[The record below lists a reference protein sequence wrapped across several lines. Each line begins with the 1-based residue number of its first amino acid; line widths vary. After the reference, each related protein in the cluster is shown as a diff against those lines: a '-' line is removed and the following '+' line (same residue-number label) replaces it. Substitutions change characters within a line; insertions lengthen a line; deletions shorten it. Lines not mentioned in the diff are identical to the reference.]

1 MKRLLFI
8 TLFIST
14 LVFGFEEYREHEEE
28 NQGQK
33 KEQESTRDKLKNSQ
47 KGEQLYLKQT
57 RDDFLIQKNSNQQ
70 QPHKEE
76 KE

>member
-1 MKRLLFI
+1 MNKLLLI

-14 LVFGFEEYREHEEE
+14 AVFGFEEYREHEEDK
-28 NQGQK
+28 QAQK

-47 KGEQLYLKQT
+47 KGKQLYLKQT

-70 QPHKEE
+70 QPHKEK

>member
-1 MKRLLFI
+1 MKILLLI

-14 LVFGFEEYREHEEE
+14 AVFGFEEYREYEEDKQ
-28 NQGQK
+28 NQK

-47 KGEQLYLKQT
+47 KGEQLYLKQP
-57 RDDFLIQKNSNQQ
+57 RDDSLIQKNSNQQ
-70 QPHKEE
+70 QPHNEE

>member
-14 LVFGFEEYREHEEE
+14 AVFGFEEYREYEKDKQ
-28 NQGQK
+28 NQK

-47 KGEQLYLKQT
+47 KGEQLYLKQP
-57 RDDFLIQKNSNQQ
+57 RDDSLIQKNSNQQ
-70 QPHKEE
+70 RPHKEE